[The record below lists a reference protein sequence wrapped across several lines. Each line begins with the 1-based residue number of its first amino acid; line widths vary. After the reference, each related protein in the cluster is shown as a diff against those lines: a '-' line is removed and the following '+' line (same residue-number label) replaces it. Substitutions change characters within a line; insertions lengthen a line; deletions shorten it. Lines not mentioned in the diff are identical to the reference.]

1 VELLIIWVIA
11 ALLAVVIAGTK
22 GRSEAGWAFLTLLLS
37 PLVLLIL
44 LVLPKLDPEAPS
56 ADTHVRCPDC
66 AELVRREA
74 RVCKH
79 CGRSL
84 TPAPAR

>member
-1 VELLIIWVIA
+1 MELLIIWGVA
-11 ALLAVVIAGTK
+11 AILAVIIAGTK
-22 GRSEAGWAFLTLLLS
+22 GRSEAGWAILTLLLS

-56 ADTHVRCPDC
+56 PETHVRCPDC